1 MTVVATAIASAAHY
15 PSFVNSVEGHSW
27 ARNDFQPSICVVFY
41 IEYWLN
47 LLLAELRFSTLLK
60 SFGLS

>member
-1 MTVVATAIASAAHY
+1 MTVVATAIAGAAHY
-15 PSFVNSVEGHSW
+15 QSFVNSVEGQWW
-27 ARNDFQPSICVVFY
+27 ARGDVQPPICVVFY
-41 IEYWLN
+41 IEYWLD